1 MSTQEHIRTHRGT
14 SMTYANI
21 GKQSG
26 PYGSIGKQRKAEE
39 NIRNIRGQRKP

>member
-1 MSTQEHIRTHRGT
+1 V
-14 SMTYANI
+14 TYANI

-39 NIRNIRGQRKP
+39 NIGNIRGHRKPKQRKT